1 MKSGVASTASDKGH
15 NLEAVPIFDAH
26 VGTLIPANDPA
37 VSLDRHPVGGELEV
51 DKQLIDRETLRALGR
66 DPVHGDREA
75 GQGRQRAGE
84 AAAREAR

>member
-1 MKSGVASTASDKGH
+1 
-15 NLEAVPIFDAH
+15 
-26 VGTLIPANDPA
+26 
-37 VSLDRHPVGGELEV
+37 V